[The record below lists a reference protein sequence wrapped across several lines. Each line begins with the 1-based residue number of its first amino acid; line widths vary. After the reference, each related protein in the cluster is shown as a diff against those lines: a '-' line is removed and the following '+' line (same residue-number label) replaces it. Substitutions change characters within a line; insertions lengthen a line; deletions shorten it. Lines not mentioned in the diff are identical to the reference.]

1 MSELLLFERNHQ
13 HVKDILESLKRE
25 CSLQR
30 EYLRL
35 VEEEKIALQ
44 KLKSP
49 TIDDCSTKRDNLIA
63 KLKIEQE
70 FRINILKG
78 ILRQITSNRPEL
90 RLTTIAERVF
100 HPEDTKSIKEQCGIL
115 IELIELGRRRTRELE
130 GMVAFSMK
138 LVTGSISTILSH
150 VQKQV
155 PVYNSYGVVPESGTP
170 TGSTR
175 HLMSRTA

>member
-13 HVKDILESLKRE
+13 HVQDIIASLKRE
-25 CSLQR
+25 CALQR

-35 VEEEKIALQ
+35 VEEEKAALQ

-49 TIDDCSTKRDNLIA
+49 SIDDCSTKRDNLIA
-63 KLKIEQE
+63 KLKQEQE
-70 FRINILKG
+70 LRIGILKG
-78 ILRQITSNRPEL
+78 ILKQITSNRPEL

-100 HPEDTKSIKEQCGIL
+100 HPEDTKLIKEHCGIL
-115 IELIELGRRRTRELE
+115 VELIELGRRRTRELE
-130 GMVAFSMK
+130 GIVAFSMK

-150 VQKQV
+150 TQKQI
-155 PVYNSYGVVPESGTP
+155 PIYNSYGKVPESGCP
-170 TGSTR
+170 TGATR